1 MKITQLIDTRPKKVL
16 WAAGFV
22 LIFAAVFLIQEPII
36 GPGDTVVIN
45 YTISLN
51 GVIIDTSIEEI
62 AHRADIF
69 DQERTYEPLVIM
81 IGGTPGESAVAPYAV
96 ERELLGMRVGEKKTV
111 RLYPYE
117 AYGYFDQSKLLEM
130 DKEEFIRDSGI
141 ENLEEGQTYQMGTL
155 VFTIYEVTEDMVKL
169 DFNHRFAVIAN
180 EVVIPRE
187 EFEKTAQVYVGNE
200 VSYQGQRAIVIR
212 FTDTEVILD
221 VNPSVFEFVVE
232 IIQIRKV

>member
-1 MKITQLIDTRPKKVL
+1 
-16 WAAGFV
+16 
-22 LIFAAVFLIQEPII
+22 
-36 GPGDTVVIN
+36 
-45 YTISLN
+45 
-51 GVIIDTSIEEI
+51 
-62 AHRADIF
+62 
-69 DQERTYEPLVIM
+69 M
-81 IGGTPGESAVAPYAV
+81 IGGTPSESAVAPYAV

-141 ENLEEGQTYQMGTL
+141 ENLEEGQTYQLGTL
-155 VFTIYEVTEDMVKL
+155 VFTIYEVTEDKVKL

-200 VSYQGQRAIVIR
+200 VSYQGQRAIVIQ

-232 IIQIRKV
+232 VIQIKKV